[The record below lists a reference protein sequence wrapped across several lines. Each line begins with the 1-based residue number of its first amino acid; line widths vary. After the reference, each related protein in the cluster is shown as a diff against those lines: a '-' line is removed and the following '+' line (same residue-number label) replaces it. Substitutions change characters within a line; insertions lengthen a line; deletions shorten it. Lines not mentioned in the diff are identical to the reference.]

1 MKKILAALLALMLI
15 FAFCACGDTQEQQ
28 GLDGSD
34 TETVD
39 PASNS
44 DLETEEDN
52 TETEEDDE
60 PRYTSDGE
68 LIVETELPASDGDLT
83 EE

>member
-1 MKKILAALLALMLI
+1 MKKILAALLALMMI

-28 GLDGSD
+28 GLDGSEAG
-34 TETVD
+34 TESVD

-44 DLETEEDN
+44 DLN
-52 TETEEDDE
+52 TTDEDE

-68 LIVETELPASDGDLT
+68 LIVEVELPASDSNLSED
-83 EE
+83 E

>member
-1 MKKILAALLALMLI
+1 MKKFLAALLALMMI

-28 GLDGSD
+28 GLDGSEAG

-44 DLETEEDN
+44 DLN
-52 TETEEDDE
+52 TTDEDE

-68 LIVETELPASDGDLT
+68 LIVEVELPASDSNLSED
-83 EE
+83 E

>member
-1 MKKILAALLALMLI
+1 MKKILAALLALMMI

-34 TETVD
+34 AGTESVD

-44 DLETEEDN
+44 DLN
-52 TETEEDDE
+52 TTDEDE

-68 LIVETELPASDGDLT
+68 LIVEVELPASDSNLSED
-83 EE
+83 E

>member
-1 MKKILAALLALMLI
+1 MKKFLAALLALMMI

-28 GLDGSD
+28 GLDGSEAG
-34 TETVD
+34 TESVD

-44 DLETEEDN
+44 DLN
-52 TETEEDDE
+52 TTDEDE

-68 LIVETELPASDGDLT
+68 LIVEVELPASDSNLSED
-83 EE
+83 E

>member
-1 MKKILAALLALMLI
+1 MMKKILAALLALMMI

-34 TETVD
+34 ASTETVD
-39 PASNS
+39 PASGS
-44 DLETEEDN
+44 DLDTADE
-52 TETEEDDE
+52 DE

-68 LIVETELPASDGDLT
+68 LIVEVELPASDGDLS
-83 EE
+83 EDE